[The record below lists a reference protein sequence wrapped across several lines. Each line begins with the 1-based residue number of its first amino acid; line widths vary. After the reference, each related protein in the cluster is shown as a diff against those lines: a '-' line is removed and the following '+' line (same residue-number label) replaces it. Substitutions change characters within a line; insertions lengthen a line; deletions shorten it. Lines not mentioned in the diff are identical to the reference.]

1 MALSR
6 TIGFQRPEWLRPS
19 ALPIAVLMAGL
30 IATLALFVVARAH
43 QWRHDH
49 NLFNAEAARLIS
61 GMRQSMTATDMLLQS
76 AAGLVTTNPNLS
88 IDDWRIFVD
97 ANDLRQR
104 FPGFQGIGYL
114 KLGGKTSPPSIQLS
128 PALRSKAAHSRW
140 F

>member
-1 MALSR
+1 L
-6 TIGFQRPEWLRPS
+6 
-19 ALPIAVLMAGL
+19 VAGL
-30 IATLALFVVARAH
+30 VATLALFVVARAH

-49 NLFNAEAARLIS
+49 GLFNAEAAKLIS

-76 AAGLVTTNPNLS
+76 AAGLITTHPNLS

-104 FPGFQGIGYL
+104 
-114 KLGGKTSPPSIQLS
+114 
-128 PALRSKAAHSRW
+128 ALRSKPAAFPAAHSLS